1 MMNGLMFL
9 FTFLYIYFRVA
20 FMGLPSQLLQSEE
33 GRELT
38 CFALELFLNYDK
50 GEKLEELRNLI

>member
-1 MMNGLMFL
+1 
-9 FTFLYIYFRVA
+9 
-20 FMGLPSQLLQSEE
+20 MGLPSQLLQSEE

-50 GEKLEELRNLI
+50 GEKLEELRNLIWGPKKPKALNKSF